1 MSIDTYDTLA
11 IIRPG
16 VGGPYNL
23 DFIEQLAR
31 EVAGSSG
38 AAVVRKP
45 ALPLPDV
52 EYISLTKNGVELC
65 IYYSDEPW
73 VAGECEDIAEHS
85 DAQCRGCTRWFSLK
99 GTDLDLALVN
109 DHESICERLRRT
121 GDFIF
126 YSPQNGL
133 LFEDE
138 A

>member
-16 VGGPYNL
+16 VSAPYSL
-23 DFIEQLAR
+23 DWIEGLAR
-31 EVAGSSG
+31 EVAGLSG
-38 AAVVRKP
+38 AAVARKP
-45 ALPLPDV
+45 GLPDG
-52 EYISLTKNGVELC
+52 EYVSLTKNGVELH

-85 DAQCRGCTRWFSLK
+85 EARCRGSTRWFSLG
-99 GTDLDLALVN
+99 GTDLDLVLVD
-109 DHESICERLRRT
+109 DHQSICDRLRST
-121 GDFIF
+121 GDFVF

>member
-23 DFIEQLAR
+23 TYIEQLAR
-31 EVAGSSG
+31 EVADASG

-45 ALPLPDV
+45 AFPDG
-52 EYISLTKNGVELC
+52 EYVSLTKNGVELS

-85 DAQCRGCTRWFSLK
+85 DAQCRGCRRWFSLH
-99 GTDLDLALVN
+99 GTDLDLVLVD
-109 DHESICERLRRT
+109 DHESICERLRTT

-133 LFEDE
+133 LFEDDK

>member
-23 DFIEQLAR
+23 DYIEGLAR
-31 EVAGSSG
+31 NVAGSSG
-38 AAVVRKP
+38 TAVVRKP
-45 ALPLPDV
+45 AFPDG
-52 EYISLTKNGVELC
+52 EYVSLTKNGIELS
-65 IYYSDEPW
+65 IYYNDEPW

-85 DAQCRGCTRWFSLK
+85 DARCRGSTRWFSLH
-99 GTDLDLALVN
+99 GTDLDLVLVN
-109 DHESICERLRRT
+109 DHESICERLRTT
-121 GDFIF
+121 GDFVF
-126 YSPQNGL
+126 YSSQNGL

>member
-16 VGGPYNL
+16 LSGPYSL
-23 DFIEQLAR
+23 DYIERLAR
-31 EVAGSSG
+31 EVANSSG
-38 AAVVRKP
+38 AAVVRKS
-45 ALPLPDV
+45 ALPDG
-52 EYISLTKNGVELC
+52 EYVSLTKNGVELRL
-65 IYYSDEPW
+65 YYTDEPY

-85 DAQCRGCTRWFSLK
+85 GGHCRGSTRWFSLH
-99 GTDLDLALVN
+99 GTDLELVLVE
-109 DHESICERLRRT
+109 DHESICDRLRRT
-121 GDFIF
+121 GDFVF

>member
-16 VGGPYNL
+16 VSGPYNL
-23 DFIEQLAR
+23 DLIEQLAR

-38 AAVVRKP
+38 AAVVRKRTRQEG
-45 ALPLPDV
+45 DYV
-52 EYISLTKNGVELC
+52 SLTRNGIELR

-85 DAQCRGCTRWFSLK
+85 DARCCGSTRWFSLH
-99 GTDLDLALVN
+99 GTDLDLVLVN
-109 DHESICERLRRT
+109 DHESICERLRTT